1 MITYLKGL
9 ISSLTTR
16 NSNKTLTLPSSFI
29 ELSEEELLNI
39 KVGVPYEI

>member
-1 MITYLKGL
+1 MITYLKSL
-9 ISSLTTR
+9 ISSITTR
-16 NSNKTLTLPSSFI
+16 NGNKNLLLLSSFI